1 MRHILFALTVIAAP
15 AVANAQDVTPF
26 ADPSRLVTI
35 GGSLTEIVFELGA
48 EDYLVA
54 RDSTGTYPE
63 AATELPDVG
72 YMRALA
78 PEGVLSVE
86 PTAILMLEGAGPLE
100 AIEVLESAS
109 VPIVTVPETFDA
121 AGVATKVQMVGAAL
135 GLDEAAEELN
145 ARIAADFAA
154 VEELTAQNSERKSVL
169 FILSMTGRNG
179 GERDHR
185 AGGRRQRHHRIRGL
199 QAVDGGSDHH
209 RQSRRHPDDGSGRGS
224 LGERQRASQSSGGF
238 PDDGRAERG
247 NCPHRWRICARVRSA
262 RRVGGTGPLR
272 GHIQPR
278 KLSHEHDCHK
288 ACHRLRPPG

>member
-135 GLDEAAEELN
+135 GLDEA
-145 ARIAADFAA
+145 

-169 FILSMTGRNG
+169 FILSMTG
-179 GERDHR
+179 
-185 AGGRRQRHHRIRGL
+185 GRIN
-199 QAVDGGSDHH
+199 
-209 RQSRRHPDDGSGRGS
+209 
-224 LGERQRASQSSGGF
+224 AS
-238 PDDGRAERG
+238 
-247 NCPHRWRICARVRSA
+247 
-262 RRVGGTGPLR
+262 GTGTAANGIIALAGADNAITEYEGYKQLTEEAIITANPDVILMMDR
-272 GHIQPR
+272 GGDHSASDNELLNHPAVSLTTAGQNAAIVRIDGEYALGFGPR
-278 KLSHEHDCHK
+278 AASAARDLSE
-288 ACHRLRPPG
+288 AIYNREN

>member
-1 MRHILFALTVIAAP
+1 MRQILFALTVIAAP

-100 AIEVLESAS
+100 AIEVLQSAS

-169 FILSMTGRNG
+169 FILSMTG
-179 GERDHR
+179 
-185 AGGRRQRHHRIRGL
+185 GRIN
-199 QAVDGGSDHH
+199 
-209 RQSRRHPDDGSGRGS
+209 
-224 LGERQRASQSSGGF
+224 AS
-238 PDDGRAERG
+238 
-247 NCPHRWRICARVRSA
+247 
-262 RRVGGTGPLR
+262 GTGTAANGIIALAGADNAITEYEGYKQLTEEAIITANPDVILMMDR
-272 GHIQPR
+272 GGDHAASDNELLNHPAVSLTTAGQNAAIVRIDGEYALGFGPR
-278 KLSHEHDCHK
+278 AASAARDLSE
-288 ACHRLRPPG
+288 AIYNREN

>member
-169 FILSMTGRNG
+169 FILSMTG
-179 GERDHR
+179 
-185 AGGRRQRHHRIRGL
+185 GRIN
-199 QAVDGGSDHH
+199 
-209 RQSRRHPDDGSGRGS
+209 
-224 LGERQRASQSSGGF
+224 AS
-238 PDDGRAERG
+238 
-247 NCPHRWRICARVRSA
+247 
-262 RRVGGTGPLR
+262 GTGTAANGIIALAGADNAITEYEGYKQLTEEAIITANPDVILMMDR
-272 GHIQPR
+272 GGDHSASDNELLNHPAVSLTTAGQNAAIVRIDGEYALGFGPR
-278 KLSHEHDCHK
+278 AASAARDLSE
-288 ACHRLRPPG
+288 AIYNREN

>member
-169 FILSMTGRNG
+169 FILSMTG
-179 GERDHR
+179 
-185 AGGRRQRHHRIRGL
+185 GRIN
-199 QAVDGGSDHH
+199 
-209 RQSRRHPDDGSGRGS
+209 
-224 LGERQRASQSSGGF
+224 AS
-238 PDDGRAERG
+238 
-247 NCPHRWRICARVRSA
+247 
-262 RRVGGTGPLR
+262 GTGTAANGIIALAGADNAITEYEGYKQLTEEAIITANPDVILMMDR
-272 GHIQPR
+272 GGDHSASDNELLNHPAVSLTTAGQNAAIVRIDGEYALGFGPR
-278 KLSHEHDCHK
+278 AASAARDLSEAIYNRDN
-288 ACHRLRPPG
+288 

>member
-15 AVANAQDVTPF
+15 AVANAQDVAPF

-78 PEGVLSVE
+78 PEAVLSVE

-121 AGVATKVQMVGAAL
+121 AGVATKVEMVGAAL

-145 ARIAADFAA
+145 AQIAADFAA

-169 FILSMTGRNG
+169 FILSMTGGRINASGTGTAANG
-179 GERDHR
+179 IIAL
-185 AGGRRQRHHRIRGL
+185 AGADNAITEYEGYKQLTEEAIIT
-199 QAVDGGSDHH
+199 AN
-209 RQSRRHPDDGSGRGS
+209 PDVILMMGRGGDHAASDNELLNHPAVS
-224 LGERQRASQSSGGF
+224 LTTAGQNAAIVRIDGEYALGFGPRAAS
-238 PDDGRAERG
+238 A
-247 NCPHRWRICARVRSA
+247 ARD
-262 RRVGGTGPLR
+262 
-272 GHIQPR
+272 
-278 KLSHEHDCHK
+278 LSE
-288 ACHRLRPPG
+288 AIYNREN